1 MKKPNAG
8 VVLISV
14 RLDREILENFRM
26 AISRKHKGVMRGT
39 TFTEFNNALLHWTK
53 MMNAESA
60 DRKTGSTHAPMFE
73 PQGAGR
79 Q

>member
-1 MKKPNAG
+1 MKKANTG

-26 AISRKHKGVMRGT
+26 AISKKHKGVMRGT

-53 MMNAESA
+53 MMNSETS
-60 DRKTGSTHAPMFE
+60 DRKSTHAPIFE
-73 PQGAGR
+73 PQEAGR
-79 Q
+79 